1 MGAIDSPASGDAGD
15 VEILSLGAELYMNDV
30 NWRDL
35 FVSMAKGD
43 ILAYNEYMKSSL
55 EKALTL
61 FAYNV
66 KKKSKDG
73 SN

>member
-1 MGAIDSPASGDAGD
+1 VGAIDSPASSNGGDA
-15 VEILSLGAELYMNDV
+15 EILSLGAELYMNDT
-30 NWRDL
+30 NWKEL
-35 FVSMAKGD
+35 FIFMAKGD

>member
-1 MGAIDSPASGDAGD
+1 
-15 VEILSLGAELYMNDV
+15 MNDA

-73 SN
+73 SS